1 MTPLEVVLTLWR
13 YGHMTEEEVTGW
25 AWNQVALLDTPS
37 QDLLDLAA
45 DGPKRC
51 LKRTEADFSP
61 RPVELTYEQEFSLLA
76 VRTAPDSESSVLRL
90 ATWAAKRA
98 MGEELSD
105 PLVQLGYQWDH
116 LINDCQDTKAA
127 VALARNSLPRV
138 MPRCKALSAEF
149 APSGA

>member
-25 AWNQVALLDTPS
+25 AWNQVALEATPI
-37 QDLLDLAA
+37 QELLDLAA
-45 DGPKRC
+45 DGPMRC
-51 LKRTEADFSP
+51 LKRAAADFSA
-61 RPVELTYEQEFSLLA
+61 RPVELTYEQEFSLRA
-76 VRTAPDSESSVLRL
+76 IRTEPDSEDSVLRL

-116 LINDCQDTKAA
+116 LINDCEDANAA
-127 VALARNSLPRV
+127 VALARNSLPQV
-138 MPRCKALSAEF
+138 MLRCKALSAAF